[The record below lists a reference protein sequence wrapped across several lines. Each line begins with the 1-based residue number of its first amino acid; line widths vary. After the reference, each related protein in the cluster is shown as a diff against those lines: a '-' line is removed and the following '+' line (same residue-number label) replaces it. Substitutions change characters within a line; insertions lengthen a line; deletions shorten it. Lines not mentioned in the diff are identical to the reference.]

1 MKPKVFVS
9 YKLEDKDIRDIV
21 VQKCQSAGLHP
32 YVDKDDDYVDGDR
45 EDLVEHLAAH
55 IKDGHGVIVAVSD
68 KTKDS
73 WWVHLEVGI
82 GYENDMPI
90 TAWTES
96 PTVYLPSYLE
106 RVRSTKYNDR
116 FDKWARQVKSRHRD
130 AGSMSETAF
139 NINMAQGLA
148 HASRYRPLRERDF
161 KYYYW
166 FR

>member
-1 MKPKVFVS
+1 MNKPKVFVS
-9 YKLEDKDIRDIV
+9 YKLEDRDIRDIV
-21 VQKCQSAGLHP
+21 VQKCQSAGLNP

-55 IKDGHGVIVAVSD
+55 IKNGHGVIVAVSD

-73 WWVHLEVGI
+73 WWVPLEVGI

-96 PTVYLPSYLE
+96 TTVYLPSYLE
-106 RVRSTKYNDR
+106 RVRSTRYSER
-116 FDKWARQVKSRHRD
+116 FVKWTRQVKSRHRD

-139 NINMAQGLA
+139 NIQASIAFGRAQR
-148 HASRYRPLRERDF
+148 HPSAS
-161 KYYYW
+161 KYFYW